1 MAQVAAA
8 IGGASKVGGLGLETV
23 AEVQAADISA
33 KSQQAEA
40 RSIEEQAAFDERQ
53 QRRQARL
60 LQGQANAIGAASGI
74 DISSGSSLLMELDRA
89 KQSEI
94 EAQVIR
100 RSGNIAAQGKRYG
113 ARLARRSI
121 PFTVAGKAFKAG
133 SMLSGMMAGGGGSG
147 G

>member
-1 MAQVAAA
+1 MAALAA
-8 IGGASKVGGLGLETV
+8 IGGASKIGGFGLETV
-23 AEVQAADISA
+23 SEIQAADISA

-60 LQGQANAIGAASGI
+60 MQGQANAIGAASGI

-94 EAQVIR
+94 EAQGIR
-100 RSGNIAAQGKRYG
+100 RSGKIGADAKRYG
-113 ARLARRSI
+113 ARLARRS
-121 PFTVAGKAFKAG
+121 VATTAVGKAFKAG
-133 SMLSGMMAGGGGSG
+133 SMLSGMMSGGGGAG